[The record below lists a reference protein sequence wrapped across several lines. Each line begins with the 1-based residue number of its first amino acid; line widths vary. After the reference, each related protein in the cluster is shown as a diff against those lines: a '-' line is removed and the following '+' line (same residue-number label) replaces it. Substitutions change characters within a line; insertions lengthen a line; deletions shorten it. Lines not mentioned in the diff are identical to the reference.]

1 MAGVLSGAAAGFAA
15 TVPMTVAMEAMHRA
29 LPEHERYPLP
39 PRQIVDN
46 AVDQAGAG
54 HAVDEE
60 ERFGTALASHFA
72 FGAAAG
78 AIYGLGATRWC
89 ERHPIASGVSY
100 GLFVWL
106 TQYLGVLPAAG
117 VLSPATSHPARR
129 NALMIA
135 AHAIWGASLGLMLAR
150 GRSERDEWWEEKWR
164 PTRTQRAA
172 RAPF

>member
-15 TVPMTVAMEAMHRA
+15 TVPMTVALEAMHRA

-46 AVDQAGAG
+46 AVDQSGAG

-117 VLSPATSHPARR
+117 VLSPATRHPARR
-129 NALMIA
+129 NGLMIA

-150 GRSERDEWWEEKWR
+150 GRRGNDRWWEEEW
-164 PTRTQRAA
+164 QA
-172 RAPF
+172 